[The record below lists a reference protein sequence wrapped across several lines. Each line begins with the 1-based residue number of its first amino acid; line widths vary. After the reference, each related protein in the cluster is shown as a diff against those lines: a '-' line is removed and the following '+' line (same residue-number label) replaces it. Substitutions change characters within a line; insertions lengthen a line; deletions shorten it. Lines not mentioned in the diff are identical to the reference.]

1 MFSSKLFTRKEVVR
15 GLKNPSP
22 ALAPSKNPGSPDF
35 SLQEFERWIWKQA
48 SPCHSSVWRV
58 LPGGRRSARRLGIPL
73 LTDVPSGHVC
83 YYCKLSLSPLEGCRT
98 AVALGVMASGQVVET
113 NLALIVV
120 AAWSCPWALVRS
132 SLVAPQP
139 KSWGPRASA
148 ALSVPLGQ
156 GKRSQNYFYSLALP
170 LSAAALGAYRF
181 WIALALDCCSSPK
194 APERKSSKPK
204 TPVGVFKGFWV
215 WDNDPELIRWQGR
228 CKDTGLSQNPVNH
241 PPLCTWI
248 GCAWDGEGAPKRM
261 MWSLL
266 WREMQSKQKPH
277 CLLCTLTVLLS
288 HMDFALITELR
299 KICFQPAFFVS

>member
-1 MFSSKLFTRKEVVR
+1 MSSQVDV
-15 GLKNPSP
+15 GQPGD
-22 ALAPSKNPGSPDF
+22 LASCC
-35 SLQEFERWIWKQA
+35 SLTSHQGTCVTIANCPCPRWRDAGQLWH
-48 SPCHSSVWRV
+48 C
-58 LPGGRRSARRLGIPL
+58 
-73 LTDVPSGHVC
+73 
-83 YYCKLSLSPLEGCRT
+83 
-98 AVALGVMASGQVVET
+98 GVMASGQVVET

-120 AAWSCPWALVRS
+120 AACSCPWAPVGS
-132 SLVAPQP
+132 SLVAPQL

-156 GKRSQNYFYSLALP
+156 GKRSQNCFYSLALP

-215 WDNDPELIRWQGR
+215 WDNDPQLIRWQGR

-266 WREMQSKQKPH
+266 RREMQSKQKPH

-299 KICFQPAFFVS
+299 KICFQPAFFCFLDKIIYVTFWSVFFLLCYFLHQIMYLKHLVLYTCDIAMQLLLEF